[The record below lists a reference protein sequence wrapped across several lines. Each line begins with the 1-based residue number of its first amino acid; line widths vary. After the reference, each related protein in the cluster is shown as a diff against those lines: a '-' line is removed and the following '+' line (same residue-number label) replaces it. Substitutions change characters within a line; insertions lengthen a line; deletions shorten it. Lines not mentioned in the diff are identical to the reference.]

1 MKQILKLL
9 LIAFFIY
16 WCYWGWKMSHRTEKL
31 YIVGESIFEGPI
43 KIEVPSK
50 IVKEKDCKALEDF
63 VSKQIRPGF
72 PLDIDCPWIKVGKI
86 GVFEMNG
93 VTFTV
98 PREYLWLSRKQ
109 PDGKVEGLYMM
120 FKYPSFEAG
129 SRDGDQSMNIEVSIT
144 PRTKKLYD
152 FEGVYVDGAQM
163 SYFLAT
169 GIYSD
174 LSKILKSY
182 DLSKNIKDA
191 PEVGMKAYVGDKG
204 YIKTYFEGEL
214 LHPSYWLGCGPENIQ
229 GNPKCESSFM
239 YIGNNRVKYS
249 FSRRGLIEH
258 HREIKRS
265 IEKKLNE
272 FKNN

>member
-1 MKQILKLL
+1 MKIILQLL
-9 LIAFFIY
+9 LIVFLIY
-16 WCYWGWKMSHRTEKL
+16 LGFWGWKMFHRTKDL
-31 YIVGESIFEGPI
+31 YIVGTSIFEGPI
-43 KIEVPSK
+43 KIKVPPK
-50 IVKEKDCKALEDF
+50 IVKEKDCKALKDF
-63 VSKQIRPGF
+63 VRKQIRPGF

-86 GVFEMNG
+86 GSFEMNG
-93 VTFTV
+93 VKFTL

-129 SRDGDQSMNIEVSIT
+129 SRDGDQSMNIEVSIA
-144 PRTKKLYD
+144 PMTKQLFD
-152 FEGVYVDGAQM
+152 FGKGLYVDGAQM
-163 SYFLAT
+163 TYFLAT

-174 LSKILKSY
+174 LSKILKSD

-191 PEVGMKAYVGDKG
+191 PEVAMKAYVGDKG

-214 LHPSYWLGCGPENIQ
+214 LHPSYWLGCGPESKEW
-229 GNPKCESSFM
+229 NPRCESSFI
-239 YIGNNRVKYS
+239 YIGNTRVEYS

-265 IEKKLNE
+265 IEKKSTSCG
-272 FKNN
+272 F